1 VRRLLAVVLV
11 AGFGCDRAGP
21 PRPANADAG
30 APTTPVGPCGPMECA
45 QYDSPRAA
53 LARVVA
59 SGPLV
64 LAVGEAHAPLGASVD
79 AAAKRFATDL
89 LPAIAPRASDLVVEL
104 MMPPRGCADAAEE
117 VRQKQS
123 VVTSR
128 QAATDQDDYVAMG
141 ERARA
146 LGVVPD
152 VLRPSCADM
161 DRVRAAGDDAIEASL
176 DLIARLSREQAARL
190 VARAARS
197 DADAGKMVVVYGGLL
212 HNDLA
217 PTGGAARWSYAP
229 ALDAEVGGRL
239 VSLDLIVP
247 EFIGDDASWTALPWR
262 AHYDPARLGG
272 RTTLFR
278 TGDRSFVLVFP
289 RSGGDATSGASAPR

>member
-1 VRRLLAVVLV
+1 
-11 AGFGCDRAGP
+11 
-21 PRPANADAG
+21 
-30 APTTPVGPCGPMECA
+30 MECT

-53 LARVVA
+53 LARVIA

-79 AAAKRFATDL
+79 AAAKRFAAEL
-89 LPAIAPRASDLVVEL
+89 LPAIAPRASDLLVEL

-117 VRQKQS
+117 VRQKQAA
-123 VVTSR
+123 VTSR

-161 DRVRAAGDDAIEASL
+161 DRVRTAGGEGEAIAASL

-190 VARAARS
+190 AARDARS
-197 DADAGKMVVVYGGLL
+197 DADAGKMVIVYGGLL

-217 PTGGAARWSYAP
+217 PSGEAARWSYAP

-247 EFIGDDASWTALPWR
+247 EFIGDDASWAALPWR

-272 RTTLFR
+272 KVTLFR
-278 TGDRSFVLVFP
+278 TGDRSFVLVFA
-289 RSGGDATSGASAPR
+289 RSERDATSGASAPR